1 MQSIK
6 RKLSF
11 FAIVNR
17 EKSITYLLCFVLKSD
32 ATCEKND
39 VIVNS
44 RGEKGQ
50 FLNSVN
56 IFQVVFL
63 PLIHHR
69 AAAVPLPHKGE
80 CRFWKVKNCG

>member
-11 FAIVNR
+11 FAIVNC

-39 VIVNS
+39 VIVNLPL
-44 RGEKGQ
+44 EKAQ
-50 FLNSVN
+50 NLNSVN
-56 IFQVVFL
+56 ISEVVFL

-69 AAAVPLPHKGE
+69 AAAVPLPHRGE
-80 CRFWKVKNCG
+80 GRQT